1 MIKHILIFVFSL
13 ATLLTFSQSDKQ
25 FKRWIKELDT
35 VQTMSSLQRIEQGL
49 TGMVK
54 EEKKLKQSLYYASLA
69 NLLMAIKSGT
79 TEVDDYCRRA
89 DLYLKKLDSLSPNNS
104 EIHVLLSMSAGIKI
118 GVDPSTRQTKFGA
131 LANKHA
137 ERAIALNSNNPRAY
151 LIKAKTVM
159 NAPPKLGGGPKFAL
173 KFYEKSLEKFK
184 SFKPLD
190 DTEPDWGEAMAKTE
204 LADCKSKL
212 AK

>member
-1 MIKHILIFVFSL
+1 MVKNLVILVFSL
-13 ATLLTFSQSDKQ
+13 SALWSFSQSDKQ

-35 VQTMSSLQRIEQGL
+35 VQTMSSLQRIEQGF

-69 NLLMAIKSGT
+69 NLLMAVKSST
-79 TEVDDYCRRA
+79 AEVDDYCRRA

-104 EIHVLLSMSAGIKI
+104 EIHVLLSMSAGVKI
-118 GVDPSTRQTKFGA
+118 GVDPASRQTKFGA

-173 KFYEKSLEKFK
+173 KFYEKALEKFK

-190 DTEPDWGEAMAKTE
+190 DTEPDWGEAMAKSE
-204 LADCKSKL
+204 HASCKSKL
-212 AK
+212 SK